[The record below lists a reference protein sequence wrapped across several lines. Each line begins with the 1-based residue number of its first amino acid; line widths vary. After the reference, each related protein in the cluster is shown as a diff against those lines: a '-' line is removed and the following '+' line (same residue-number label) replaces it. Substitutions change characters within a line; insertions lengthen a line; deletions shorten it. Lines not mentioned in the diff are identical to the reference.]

1 MCQSRKIYKIGPVD
15 RFVLF
20 DLVGYYVEFSPQIHL
35 TVMSP
40 EALLPY
46 TTNLNVPLKPNKF
59 ICQTHIIYYH

>member
-1 MCQSRKIYKIGPVD
+1 
-15 RFVLF
+15 VLF